1 MISKKY
7 VFLSNEGKKESEEVT
22 EYLFNGK
29 WLVCKNCSQRCQIHY
44 PMPKMHGSEEAESKM
59 YDTYNSK
66 RESLRVC
73 LDEAI

>member
-29 WLVCKNCSQRCQIHY
+29 WLVCKNCSQRWDTLPY
-44 PMPKMHGSEEAESKM
+44 WPKCMVQKK
-59 YDTYNSK
+59 TIT
-66 RESLRVC
+66 RVVWVGQKC
-73 LDEAI
+73 MFLSC